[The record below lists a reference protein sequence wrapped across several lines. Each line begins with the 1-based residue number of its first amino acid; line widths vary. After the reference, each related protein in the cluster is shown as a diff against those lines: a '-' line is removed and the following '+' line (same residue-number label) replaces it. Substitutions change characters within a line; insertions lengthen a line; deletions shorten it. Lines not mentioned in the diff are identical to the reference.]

1 MRLIQV
7 KVKPNARVRGL
18 EELSDGSWL
27 ARVKSPP
34 VDRRANEELVALL
47 AQHFKV
53 RKAQVSI
60 NSGVSGRLKLARIE
74 D

>member
-1 MRLIQV
+1 M
-7 KVKPNARVRGL
+7 RGL
-18 EELSDGSWL
+18 EELSAGSWV

-34 VDRRANEELVALL
+34 VDGKANEELVALL
-47 AQHFKV
+47 AQHLKV

-60 NSGVSGRLKLARIE
+60 NSSVSGRLKLVRIE